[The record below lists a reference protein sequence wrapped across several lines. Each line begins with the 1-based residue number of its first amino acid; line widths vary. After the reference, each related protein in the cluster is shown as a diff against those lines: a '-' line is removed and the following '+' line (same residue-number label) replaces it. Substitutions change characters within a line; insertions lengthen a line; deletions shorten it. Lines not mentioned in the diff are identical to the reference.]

1 MVSNILYLLF
11 MQIDRNHRV
20 GCGYFEWYD
29 GPMSERARVLLN
41 ELKEERKMLL
51 AEKMEFNERAR
62 SNLNADVD
70 DLWSEIREL
79 KKAWLMKTE
88 EVESAKK
95 KFIATCIIVV
105 LPWLLLIAYMVVF
118 R

>member
-1 MVSNILYLLF
+1 MYQGAS
-11 MQIDRNHRV
+11 
-20 GCGYFEWYD
+20 CGYFEWHD
-29 GPMSERARVLLN
+29 EPMSERVRVLLN
-41 ELKEERKMLL
+41 ELKEKRKMLL
-51 AEKMEFNERAR
+51 AEKIEFNERAR
-62 SNLNADVD
+62 SNLNANVD

-79 KKAWLMKTE
+79 KKAWVMKAE